1 MLYCP
6 RCSLLAE
13 GTCPQCGG
21 KVRELREN
29 DPVLFARTDAL
40 HAAMLEPLLEEEQI
54 PSSRGATVGAAFA
67 MDGGMPLEEIRL
79 YVPYGAYARA
89 RELLE
94 TIEGAPADEA

>member
-1 MLYCP
+1 MIRYC
-6 RCSLLAE
+6 SH
-13 GTCPQCGG
+13 
-21 KVRELREN
+21 
-29 DPVLFARTDAL
+29 ARTRST
-40 HAAMLEPLLEEEQI
+40 P
-54 PSSRGATVGAAFA
+54 PCWSRSWKKSSRGATVGAAFA

>member
-21 KVRELREN
+21 KVREPREN

-54 PSSRGATVGAAFA
+54 PKMCIRDRALAAV
-67 MDGGMPLEEIRL
+67 RNCW
-79 YVPYGAYARA
+79 ARA
-89 RELLE
+89 RLRWRKPCG
-94 TIEGAPADEA
+94 TWRGC